1 MEIIMKTVGKLV
13 ATSLVAGA
21 CVWAS
26 GVETNA
32 ATLDTEIASAGGSV
46 ALEEYCEASDAN
58 KPEAEIATIIEKSVQ
73 AVKEEHSIFK
83 DVCIAKVE
91 ADGYV
96 NVRKN
101 PNTEA
106 KVVGKIFGNCGGDII
121 KEKDGWYKIKSGNV
135 KGWVKAEFF
144 VTGEDAKDYAVDN
157 GYVLAT
163 VKESGLRVRKKQS
176 KKADVISNV
185 YKEETYAVTKY
196 GKTDNWIKL
205 GIDEGVEGWVSTEYI
220 DLKIGY
226 EPAITLAEEKAML
239 QAQAEKE
246 AEEEASRQASIAAS
260 EAAEEAE
267 TATEATTAATQ
278 TYQESKE
285 MTTVYQQTTKQQ
297 TTAAQVE
304 DNVSYDS
311 ATGSAVIAYAKQF
324 LGNPY
329 VYGGSSLTNG
339 TDCSGFTMSVYAHFG
354 YSLPRTSSAQRS
366 AGVGVSLNAVQP
378 GDIICY
384 NGHVALYIGGGQIIH
399 ASTPS
404 TGIIISSMYYGSN
417 PICARRI
424 IR

>member
-1 MEIIMKTVGKLV
+1 MKTVGKLV

-384 NGHVALYIGGGQIIH
+384 SGHVALYIGGGQIIH

>member
-1 MEIIMKTVGKLV
+1 MKTVGKLV

-26 GVETNA
+26 GVEANA

-339 TDCSGFTMSVYAHFG
+339 TDCSGFTMSIYAHFG

>member
-1 MEIIMKTVGKLV
+1 MKTVGKLV

-21 CVWAS
+21 FVWAG
-26 GVETNA
+26 GVEANA
-32 ATLDTEIASAGGSV
+32 AGLDTEFASAGGSV

-83 DVCIAKVE
+83 DVCIANVE
-91 ADGYV
+91 EEGYV

-101 PNTEA
+101 PTTEA
-106 KVVGKIFGNCGGDII
+106 KVVGKIFGNCGGQII

-135 KGWVKAEFF
+135 KGWVKAEYF
-144 VTGEDAKDYAVDN
+144 VTGEDAKDYAVES

-176 KKADVISNV
+176 KKGDVISNV

-196 GKTDNWIKL
+196 GKTDDWIKL
-205 GIDEGVEGWVSTEYI
+205 GIDDGVEGWVSTEYI
-220 DLKIGY
+220 DLKLGY
-226 EPAITLAEEKAML
+226 ETAITLEEER
-239 QAQAEKE
+239 AQIEAQQE
-246 AEEEASRQASIAAS
+246 AERQAAEEASRQASIAAS
-260 EAAEEAE
+260 EAAEEA
-267 TATEATTAATQ
+267 AAQNTQ
-278 TYQESKE
+278 SYQESTE
-285 MTTVYQQTTKQQ
+285 MTTVYQQTTRQNVTRQ
-297 TTAAQVE
+297 YTTERETEAS
-304 DNVSYDS
+304 VSYDS
-311 ATGSAVIAYAKQF
+311 GTGAAVVAYAKQF

-329 VYGGSSLTNG
+329 VWGGSSLTNG

-354 YSLPRTSSAQRS
+354 YSLPRTSGAQRS
-366 AGVGVSLNAVQP
+366 AGLGVSLSEVKP

-404 TGIIISSMYYGSN
+404 TGIIISSMYYGSS

>member
-1 MEIIMKTVGKLV
+1 MKTVGKLV

-267 TATEATTAATQ
+267 TATEATTTAATQ

-384 NGHVALYIGGGQIIH
+384 SGHVALYIGGGQIIH

>member
-1 MEIIMKTVGKLV
+1 MKTVGKLV

-329 VYGGSSLTNG
+329 VWGGSSLTNG

>member
-1 MEIIMKTVGKLV
+1 MKTVGKLV

-21 CVWAS
+21 FVWAG
-26 GVETNA
+26 GVEANA
-32 ATLDTEIASAGGSV
+32 AGLDTEFASAGGSV

-83 DVCIAKVE
+83 DVCIANVE
-91 ADGYV
+91 EEGYV

-101 PNTEA
+101 PTTEA
-106 KVVGKIFGNCGGDII
+106 KVVGKIFGNCGGQII

-135 KGWVKAEFF
+135 KGWVKAEYF
-144 VTGEDAKDYAVDN
+144 VTGEDAKDYAVES

-176 KKADVISNV
+176 KKGDVISNV

-196 GKTDNWIKL
+196 GKTDDWIKL
-205 GIDEGVEGWVSTEYI
+205 GIDDGVEGWVSTEYI
-220 DLKIGY
+220 DLKLGY
-226 EPAITLAEEKAML
+226 ETAITLEEER
-239 QAQAEKE
+239 AQIEAQQE
-246 AEEEASRQASIAAS
+246 AERQAAEEASRQASIAAS
-260 EAAEEAE
+260 EAAEEA
-267 TATEATTAATQ
+267 AAQNTQ
-278 TYQESKE
+278 SYQESTE
-285 MTTVYQQTTKQQ
+285 MTTVYQQTTRQNVTRQ
-297 TTAAQVE
+297 YTTERETEAS
-304 DNVSYDS
+304 VSYDS
-311 ATGSAVIAYAKQF
+311 GTGAAVVAYAKQF

-329 VYGGSSLTNG
+329 VWGGSSLTNG

-354 YSLPRTSSAQRS
+354 YSLPRTSGAQRS
-366 AGVGVSLNAVQP
+366 AGVGVSLSEVKP
-378 GDIICY
+378 GYIICY

-404 TGIIISSMYYGSN
+404 TGIIISSMYYGSS

>member
-1 MEIIMKTVGKLV
+1 MKTVGKLV

-144 VTGEDAKDYAVDN
+144 VTGEDARDYAVDN

>member
-1 MEIIMKTVGKLV
+1 MKTVGKLV

-26 GVETNA
+26 GVEANA

-404 TGIIISSMYYGSN
+404 TGIIISSMYYGSS

>member
-329 VYGGSSLTNG
+329 VWGGSSLTNG

>member
-1 MEIIMKTVGKLV
+1 MKTVGKLV

-329 VYGGSSLTNG
+329 VWGGSSLTNG

-384 NGHVALYIGGGQIIH
+384 NGHVAIYIGGGQIIH

>member
-1 MEIIMKTVGKLV
+1 MKTVGKLV

-21 CVWAS
+21 FVWAG
-26 GVETNA
+26 GVEANA
-32 ATLDTEIASAGGSV
+32 AGLDTEIASAGVSV
-46 ALEEYCEASDAN
+46 ALEDYCEASDAT

-91 ADGYV
+91 EDGYV
-96 NVRKN
+96 NVRKK

-106 KVVGKIFGNCGGDII
+106 KVVGKIFGNCGGEII
-121 KEKDGWYKIKSGNV
+121 KEKDGWYLIKSGNV

-144 VTGEDAKDYAVDN
+144 VVGEDAKDYAVDN

-163 VKESGLRVRKKQS
+163 VNESGLRVRKKQS
-176 KKADVISNV
+176 TKSDVISNV

-220 DLKIGY
+220 DLKLGY
-226 EPAITLAEEKAML
+226 ETAITLKEEAEMIRK
-239 QAQAEKE
+239 QKE
-246 AEEEASRQASIAAS
+246 AEAAEEAARQASIAAS

-267 TATEATTAATQ
+267 TYEETTQSTQ
-278 TYQESKE
+278 SYQETQE

-297 TTAAQVE
+297 TTQQQTEAPS
-304 DNVSYDS
+304 VSYDS
-311 ATGSAVIAYAKQF
+311 GTGAAVVAYAKQF

-329 VYGGSSLTNG
+329 VYGGSSLTHG

-354 YSLPRTSSAQRS
+354 YSLPHQSGSQRS
-366 AGVGVSLNAVQP
+366 CGRAVSVSEAKP
-378 GDIICY
+378 GDIVCY
-384 NGHVALYIGGGQIIH
+384 NGHVAIYIGGGQIIH
-399 ASTPS
+399 ASTPQ
-404 TGIIISSMYYGSN
+404 TGIIITSMYYGS
-417 PICARRI
+417 PIVCVRRI
-424 IR
+424 IG

>member
-1 MEIIMKTVGKLV
+1 MKTVGKLV

-267 TATEATTAATQ
+267 TATEATTTAATQ

-329 VYGGSSLTNG
+329 VWGGSSLTNG

>member
-1 MEIIMKTVGKLV
+1 MKTVGKLV

-21 CVWAS
+21 FVWAG
-26 GVETNA
+26 GVEANA
-32 ATLDTEIASAGGSV
+32 AGLDTEVASAGVSV
-46 ALEEYCEASDAN
+46 ALEDYCEASDAT

-91 ADGYV
+91 EDGYV
-96 NVRKN
+96 NVRKK
-101 PNTEA
+101 PTTEA
-106 KVVGKIFGNCGGDII
+106 GVVGKIFGNCGGEII
-121 KEKDGWYKIKSGNV
+121 KEQNGWYKIKSGNV

-144 VTGEDAKDYAVDN
+144 VEGEDAKDYAVKN

-176 KKADVISNV
+176 KDGKVISNI
-185 YKEETYAVTKY
+185 YADETYAVTKY
-196 GKTDNWIKL
+196 GKTDDWIKL
-205 GIDEGVEGWVSTEYI
+205 GIEEGVEGWVSTDYI
-220 DLKIGY
+220 DLKLGY
-226 EPAITLAEEKAML
+226 ETAITLEEEKA
-239 QAQAEKE
+239 QIE
-246 AEEEASRQASIAAS
+246 AELEAERESIEEASRQASIAAS
-260 EAAEEAE
+260 EEAE
-267 TATEATTAATQ
+267 QYETTAQTTTQ
-278 TYQESKE
+278 SYQETRE
-285 MTTVYQQTTKQQ
+285 MTTVYQQTTRQQ
-297 TTAAQVE
+297 TTQQQTEAPS
-304 DNVSYDS
+304 VSYDS
-311 ATGSAVIAYAKQF
+311 GTGSAVVAYAKQF

-329 VYGGSSLTNG
+329 VWGGSSLTHG

-354 YSLPRTSSAQRS
+354 YSLPHQSGSQRS
-366 AGVGVSLNAVQP
+366 CGVGVPLNQVQP

>member
-1 MEIIMKTVGKLV
+1 MKTVGKLV

-21 CVWAS
+21 FVWAS

-83 DVCIAKVE
+83 DVCIANVE
-91 ADGYV
+91 EEGYV

-101 PNTEA
+101 PTTEA
-106 KVVGKIFGNCGGDII
+106 KVVGKIFGNCGGQII

-135 KGWVKAEFF
+135 KGWVKAEYF
-144 VTGEDAKDYAVDN
+144 VTGEDAKDYAVES

-176 KKADVISNV
+176 KKGDVISNV

-196 GKTDNWIKL
+196 GKTDDWIKL
-205 GIDEGVEGWVSTEYI
+205 GIDDGVEGWVSTEYI
-220 DLKIGY
+220 DLKLGY
-226 EPAITLAEEKAML
+226 ETAITLEEER
-239 QAQAEKE
+239 AQIEAQQE
-246 AEEEASRQASIAAS
+246 AERQAAEEASRQASIAAS
-260 EAAEEAE
+260 EAAEEA
-267 TATEATTAATQ
+267 AAQNTQ
-278 TYQESKE
+278 SYQESTE
-285 MTTVYQQTTKQQ
+285 MTTVYQQTTRQNVTRQ
-297 TTAAQVE
+297 YTTERETEAS
-304 DNVSYDS
+304 VSYDS
-311 ATGSAVIAYAKQF
+311 GTGAAVVAYAKQF

-329 VYGGSSLTNG
+329 VWGGSSLTNG

-354 YSLPRTSSAQRS
+354 YSLPRTSGAQRS
-366 AGVGVSLNAVQP
+366 AGVGVSLSEVKP

-404 TGIIISSMYYGSN
+404 TGIIISSMYYGSS

>member
-1 MEIIMKTVGKLV
+1 MKTVGKLV

-83 DVCIAKVE
+83 DICIAKVE
-91 ADGYV
+91 EDGYV

-176 KKADVISNV
+176 KKADVISNI

-205 GIDEGVEGWVSTEYI
+205 GIDEGIEGWVSTEYI
-220 DLKIGY
+220 DLQLGY
-226 EPAITLAEEKAML
+226 EPAITLEEEKAML
-239 QAQAEKE
+239 KAQAEKE

-267 TATEATTAATQ
+267 TATEATTTAATQ

-304 DNVSYDS
+304 DTVSYDS
-311 ATGSAVIAYAKQF
+311 ATGSAVVAYAKQF

-329 VYGGSSLTNG
+329 VWGGSSLTHG

-354 YSLPRTSSAQRS
+354 YSLPHQSGSQRGC
-366 AGVGVSLNAVQP
+366 GVGVSLSAVQP

-384 NGHVALYIGGGQIIH
+384 NGHVAIYIGGGQIIH

-404 TGIIISSMYYGSN
+404 TGIIISSMYIQT
-417 PICARRI
+417 PVCARRI